1 MGDEDERRGP
11 PGDVGSVFK
20 KRHAQH
26 QDALRRWTS
35 IWSII
40 TEGHVMEM
48 GMDPVHPGEC
58 IRESVEAMGWT
69 VGEAATRLGVSRA
82 ALSRVLNARAAVS
95 VEMALALETL
105 GWGSADFWVR
115 MQGDYDLTRARRAR
129 AA

>member
-1 MGDEDERRGP
+1 
-11 PGDVGSVFK
+11 
-20 KRHAQH
+20 
-26 QDALRRWTS
+26 
-35 IWSII
+35 
-40 TEGHVMEM
+40 MEM

-69 VGEAATRLGVSRA
+69 VGEAARRLGVSRA
-82 ALSRVLNARAAVS
+82 AFSRVLNARAAVS

-115 MQGDYDLTRARRAR
+115 MQGDYDLTLARRAR